1 MRSVEDRGLNAEIFV
16 NGDENLRMR
25 FSIKKKDGK
34 YEFGGGFTYEE
45 LDKFLKQ

>member
-1 MRSVEDRGLNAEIFV
+1 MRFVENRGLDTELFI
-16 NGDENLRMR
+16 NGDENLRMD
-25 FSIKKKDGK
+25 FTIIKKDGK